1 MGRMEELGP
10 PLKYRE
16 VMIAI
21 IPSFI
26 DQFVPP
32 PQNQKDSEVW
42 QWTTKTTKWR
52 PIAAIGPDVVSLLEH
67 INIVSSTWDIAIGL
81 LYVFFS
87 ICNRSGSHL
96 CRKRKQY
103 YNISRGLVKSYTLH
117 YNILQKDWSLRNSID
132 HICPLF

>member
-1 MGRMEELGP
+1 MGRMAELGP

-16 VMIAI
+16 VMVAI

-26 DQFVPP
+26 YQFVPP

-42 QWTTKTTKWR
+42 QWTIKTTKWC

-87 ICNRSGSHL
+87 ISNRSGSHS
-96 CRKRKQY
+96 CRKRK
-103 YNISRGLVKSYTLH
+103 
-117 YNILQKDWSLRNSID
+117 
-132 HICPLF
+132 